1 MTLHCTPLQ
10 VRPAFEQL
18 MDESDIAR
26 ARAAFD
32 ACGGTGII
40 AAVSAAVALNPPA
53 LIFPVA
59 DFLTLQSSGWSGD
72 GAPAAPLRTC
82 RPMRANSSARDVFN
96 VEKGEGILNGD
107 LVSAELVAAHAGS
120 MPPACSTSIELD
132 APIGKGAWFLCMET
146 NRKAA
151 KMWTAGVPGA
161 PGGKA
166 GKPLATAQFGD
177 LRSKERRRGR
187 S

>member
-1 MTLHCTPLQ
+1 MNK
-10 VRPAFEQL
+10 
-18 MDESDIAR
+18 SDIAR

-82 RPMRANSSARDVFN
+82 RPMPATASARDVFN
-96 VEKGEGILNGD
+96 VEKGEGVLNGD
-107 LVSAELVAAHAGS
+107 LVSAEVVAAPAGS
-120 MPPACSTSIELD
+120 TPPASSPASIELD

-151 KMWTAGVPGA
+151 KMWTAGVVAGGA
-161 PGGKA
+161 HGGKG
-166 GKPLATAQFGD
+166 GKPLASVQFGD